1 MTAIRFD
8 HVDVIFGTHTKEALK
23 LLDQGLGRAEIL
35 KRTGQVLGVEDA
47 CLDVN
52 RGEICVLMGLS
63 GSGKSSLLR
72 CINGLNKV
80 SRGKLLIEHEG
91 SQVDIANCSPATLKA
106 MRTKRIAMVF
116 QKFALMPW
124 LTVAENVG
132 FGLEM
137 QGRPAAERK
146 KLIDEK
152 LELVGLSQ
160 WRDKRPDSL
169 SGGMQ
174 QRVGLAR
181 ALAMDGDILLMDE
194 PFSALDPL
202 IRQQLQDELLVLQR
216 QLHKTIVFVSHDL
229 DEALKIGTRIAIMKD
244 GRIIQHGKPEEIV
257 LSPADDYVRT
267 FVAHTNPL
275 NVLCGQSLMRG
286 LDQCIR
292 QNDEICFDQGRD
304 CWIGLSEG
312 DVLKGARQGSNVIDL
327 QRWRQGDPVEKLR
340 REPTLVDVSIRMRDA
355 LQIRYQTGSWSCRSR
370 TGWSGCS
377 ATASCITR
385 CWARTSADPLGPLG
399 AAANA
404 RRCRAFA
411 LPSALFRLLFLSHTP
426 ARRFLRHAPGAGWQ
440 KGPAKRRAK
449 YAPDWRG
456 RPSGAGFRSGAGLAP
471 APAGRCGGRRPG
483 PRSRRA
489 WPCAGRT

>member
-35 KRTGQVLGVEDA
+35 KRPGQVLGVEDA

-355 LQIRYQTGSWSCRSR
+355 LQIRYQTGHKLVLQEQDRVV
-370 TGWSGCS
+370 GV
-377 ATASCITR
+377 
-385 CWARTSADPLGPLG
+385 LGDSELYHALLG
-399 AAANA
+399 KN
-404 RRCRAFA
+404 
-411 LPSALFRLLFLSHTP
+411 L
-426 ARRFLRHAPGAGWQ
+426 G
-440 KGPAKRRAK
+440 
-449 YAPDWRG
+449 
-456 RPSGAGFRSGAGLAP
+456 
-471 APAGRCGGRRPG
+471 
-483 PRSRRA
+483 
-489 WPCAGRT
+489 